1 MVNNK
6 ILAFLLDHD
15 AFDREDDGGKRA
27 GVAQYAKDNGGYENL
42 SGPQQALFRKW
53 FSRECCGHRDGDEW
67 VDCARLLEG
76 DDLLEAYTQS
86 QDPESVQCDDCAEQE
101 AFVAG
106 RIANGVAKGD

>member
-1 MVNNK
+1 M
-6 ILAFLLDHD
+6 
-15 AFDREDDGGKRA
+15 
-27 GVAQYAKDNGGYENL
+27 
-42 SGPQQALFRKW
+42 
-53 FSRECCGHRDGDEW
+53 
-67 VDCARLLEG
+67 EG